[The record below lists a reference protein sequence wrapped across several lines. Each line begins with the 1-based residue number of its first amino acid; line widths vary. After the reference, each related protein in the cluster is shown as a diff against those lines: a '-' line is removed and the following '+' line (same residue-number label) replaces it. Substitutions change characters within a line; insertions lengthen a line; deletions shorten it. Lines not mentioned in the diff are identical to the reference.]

1 MAMQMFLVSMQPG
14 FSQETSRDVQHLVR
28 RNGGFILI
36 VTPNGP
42 VVAIDD
48 SRVGAIQSHSQ
59 VRAVGGVTLN
69 PKGLAAE
76 RLQRIFT
83 ENLAKQATLAAERI
97 KQTKGE

>member
-1 MAMQMFLVSMQPG
+1 MAMQMFLVAMTPG
-14 FSQETSRDVQHLVR
+14 FSQETSRDVQYLVKKH
-28 RNGGFILI
+28 GGFILM
-36 VTPNGP
+36 VTRNGP

-48 SRVGAIQSHSQ
+48 RRVGALQAHSQ

-83 ENLAKQATLAAERI
+83 ENLMKQATLARDPG
-97 KQTKGE
+97 QQQ